1 MREVDCAERVEIVE
15 RFAGKVRVQ
24 ENDIAPILL
33 GHVAIRRDEAVDAS
47 IVAMR
52 DNAAFD
58 FGVIRETVAK
68 AESITGRKRRLR
80 IFHASDGF
88 RLEKLFLIRSAAT
101 KKKLDEF
108 REFTGRSL

>member
-58 FGVIRETVAK
+58 FRVIRETVAEAK
-68 AESITGRKRRLR
+68 TIARGERSQR
-80 IFHASDGF
+80 IFHAGNGF
-88 RLEKLFLIRSAAT
+88 GLKEMLFVGGAPAKEKLH
-101 KKKLDEF
+101 E
-108 REFTGRSL
+108 